1 MLDYT
6 LINNSWTTIRSGYII
21 KPNLYSESE
30 IKTLISND
38 SYISKNAV
46 GYLYCYLLDKYFPY
60 TENDFKANNTV
71 YAMIF
76 GIYSS
81 LSQLFLIYLMKIVP

>member
-30 IKTLISND
+30 IKTRISND
-38 SYISKNAV
+38 TCISKNAI
-46 GYLYCYLLDKYFPY
+46 GKLYCYLFVNITHTQNIISKTIIPF
-60 TENDFKANNTV
+60 
-71 YAMIF
+71 M
-76 GIYSS
+76 
-81 LSQLFLIYLMKIVP
+81 Q